1 MGGQIDWAAVP
12 LLVEMWGVRDVE
24 IFMEALFAV
33 RDVMSEKSD
42 GE

>member
-1 MGGQIDWAAVP
+1 MGGQLDFAAVP

-24 IFMEALFAV
+24 IFMEALFVV
-33 RDVMSEKSD
+33 RDLMSEKPD